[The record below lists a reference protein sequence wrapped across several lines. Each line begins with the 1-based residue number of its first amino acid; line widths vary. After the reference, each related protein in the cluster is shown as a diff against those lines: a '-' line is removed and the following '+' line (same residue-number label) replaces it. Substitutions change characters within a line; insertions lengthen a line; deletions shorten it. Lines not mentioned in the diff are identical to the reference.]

1 MHKTGVDSA
10 PAEPD
15 IRYAQGKLESLG
27 DHLSVSERN
36 SVDAERDSVKTKL
49 LEFYER
55 ELEKPEK
62 QSFKAII
69 TDVKNHGLF
78 IELTDSL
85 AFGMVHISTLDDDFY
100 HPSNDGTSLIG
111 RRKQKTYSLGQY
123 IMVQV
128 ERVDRFKRQI
138 DFRATATTNKIDRR
152 MDPKKQRRSKGRQA
166 SADRI
171 NKDSHKGSSNT
182 PSKKRGS
189 GGSPA
194 KKSGK
199 ARPFKKRR

>member
-1 MHKTGVDSA
+1 
-10 PAEPD
+10 
-15 IRYAQGKLESLG
+15 
-27 DHLSVSERN
+27 
-36 SVDAERDSVKTKL
+36 
-49 LEFYER
+49 
-55 ELEKPEK
+55 
-62 QSFKAII
+62 
-69 TDVKNHGLF
+69 
-78 IELTDSL
+78 
-85 AFGMVHISTLDDDFY
+85 
-100 HPSNDGTSLIG
+100 
-111 RRKQKTYSLGQY
+111 
-123 IMVQV
+123 MVQV

-138 DFRATATTNKIDRR
+138 DFRANATTNKIDRR

-199 ARPFKKRR
+199 ARPFKTRR